1 MPKRP
6 NAKKM
11 ASQAW
16 TKMKTLDDA
25 VSSGSYTVGH
35 VTKSLGFCQFLC
47 NVQTPTGNIV
57 EVTALIRG
65 KMKGGKTCPT
75 RVEIG
80 HYLLLDGDSKKTME
94 VVGVVNRQSE
104 LNTLKGSGRV
114 SKALEAVAEDDDDL
128 FDRSE
133 EKDSAEDIWAKKDE
147 EREAEAENL
156 LGRYRRAEAGVR
168 YRATRLEAGN
178 AAVPV
183 DTGFDLWADAE
194 AEVAVEVAEVPAEE
208 VKTEKGSGPARREVT
223 SKRRLAAIAAAEA
236 AERAAEEAEAR
247 ASWEAM
253 TLALKKEEE
262 LEASAAA
269 AKAALASRKVPTSW
283 EDEEVDIDS
292 I

>member
-16 TKMKTLDDA
+16 SKVKTLDAA
-25 VSSGSYTVGH
+25 VCSGSYIIGH
-35 VTKSLGFCQFLC
+35 VKKNLGFCQFLC
-47 NVQTPTGNIV
+47 DVQTPRKVV

-80 HYLLLDGDSKKTME
+80 HYLLLEGVLSKTME
-94 VVGVVNRQSE
+94 VVGVVNTRPE
-104 LNTLKGSGRV
+104 FETLKRAGRI
-114 SKALEAVAEDDDDL
+114 SDALLEKEHEDDDL

-133 EKDSAEDIWAKKDE
+133 EKAATEDIWAKRDE
-147 EREAEAENL
+147 EREAEAAHLVN
-156 LGRYRRAEAGVR
+156 RYRRAEAGVR
-168 YRATRLEAGN
+168 YRLSRVSVDDSAPTA
-178 AAVPV
+178 PV
-183 DTGFDLWADAE
+183 AEEGFALWADAE
-194 AEVAVEVAEVPAEE
+194 VEVAAEPAAE
-208 VKTEKGSGPARREVT
+208 VKPEKGSGPAHREIT
-223 SKRRLAAIAAAEA
+223 STRRLAAMAAAEA

-247 ASWEAM
+247 AAWEAM
-253 TLALKKEEE
+253 NAVLAKEEE
-262 LEASAAA
+262 LDAYVAA
-269 AKAALASRKVPTSW
+269 AKAPRAVPTSW

>member
-16 TKMKTLDDA
+16 SKVKTLDAA
-25 VSSGSYTVGH
+25 VSSGKYTVGH

-47 NVQTPTGNIV
+47 DVQTSKKII

-80 HYLLLDGDSKKTME
+80 HYLLLDGDMSKTME

-104 LNTLKGSGRV
+104 LDTLKGSGRV
-114 SKALEAVAEDDDDL
+114 SKGLAAKKDEDDDDL
-128 FDRSE
+128 FDRSD
-133 EKDSAEDIWAKKDE
+133 EKDTVEDIWAKRDE
-147 EREAEAENL
+147 EREAEAAHL

-168 YRATRLEAGN
+168 YRASRVVLGD
-178 AAVPV
+178 AAVPLEAV
-183 DTGFDLWADAE
+183 ADAVAEDDAEIVEVAADADAE
-194 AEVAVEVAEVPAEE
+194 
-208 VKTEKGSGPARREVT
+208 GPMTSFRPIT
-223 SKRRLAAIAAAEA
+223 SKRRLAA
-236 AERAAEEAEAR
+236 
-247 ASWEAM
+247 M
-253 TLALKKEEE
+253 
-262 LEASAAA
+262 A
-269 AKAALASRKVPTSW
+269 AKAAAEVSVAEAIEKEELAGIWANMVPDWVEDANVAPVPAPKSRANLASW
-283 EDEEVDIDS
+283 EDELDIDS